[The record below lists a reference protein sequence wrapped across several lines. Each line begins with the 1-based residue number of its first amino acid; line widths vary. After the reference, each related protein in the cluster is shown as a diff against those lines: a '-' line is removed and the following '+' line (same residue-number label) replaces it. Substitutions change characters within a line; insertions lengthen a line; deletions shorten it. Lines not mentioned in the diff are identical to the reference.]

1 MVNRTSDAAALNPSL
16 LADNFDDSE
25 GYYKVI
31 LGEVLDGGRYLV
43 QANLGK
49 GMFSSVVKAK
59 DLGEDGKGIYKP
71 EDGEKREVAIKM
83 VRSQESM

>member
-1 MVNRTSDAAALNPSL
+1 MNRTNDAALLANPSL
-16 LADNFDDSE
+16 LADNFDDPE

-59 DLGEDGKGIYKP
+59 DLGEEGKGIYKE
-71 EDGEKREVAIKM
+71 EDGERREVAIKM